1 MHIPDCDHWNPSRK
15 QEKQMTKQWLR
26 SFFVMMLTGLVLAGC
41 ASTGTETEPTEP
53 AVEPVETTD
62 TTPAPA
68 PPSQPPVFDGNGNP
82 YVEGTQRLL
91 ARTFYFDYDRAVI
104 SPDDLSAL
112 EMHATILRNNRDRSI
127 VIEGHCDERGTREY
141 NLALGE
147 RRASIVRDYLVSL
160 GIDAFRIRIV
170 SYGEEVPVDLGH
182 TESAWAKNRRGE
194 FDFES

>member
-1 MHIPDCDHWNPSRK
+1 
-15 QEKQMTKQWLR
+15 MTKQWLR

-41 ASTGTETEPTEP
+41 TSTGTETEPTEP

-62 TTPAPA
+62 TTLAPAPA
-68 PPSQPPVFDGNGNP
+68 PPPPAPVFDGNGNP

-91 ARTFYFDYDRAVI
+91 ARTFYFEHDRAVI

-127 VIEGHCDERGTREY
+127 VVEGHCDERGTREY

-147 RRASIVRDYLVSL
+147 RRSDAVRGFLTSAGVSPRQ
-160 GIDAFRIRIV
+160 IENV
-170 SYGEEVPVDLGH
+170 SYGEERPEDAGH
-182 TESAWAKNRRGE
+182 NESAWSRNRRAVMIYR
-194 FDFES
+194 